1 MCDMMPFTSAACV
14 TLVRRPS
21 AHSVACAFPPSSR
34 ATRRAM
40 ATPGSS
46 AAPSATPRLSR
57 IARFASY
64 RVSAGT
70 WSSRVP
76 VTNSA
81 SLRVPSAGCSVAGA
95 PASLIAGHPLASNA
109 QELVHGQWPVV
120 LARAF
125 ADCHGPR
132 LRLLVADHEHVRY
145 LLKLRVADL
154 CLHALPARIDLG
166 AQVGPAQSRRD

>member
-1 MCDMMPFTSAACV
+1 TSAACV

-21 AHSVACAFPPSSR
+21 AHSVAWAFPPSST

-57 IARFASY
+57 MARFASW

-70 WSSRVP
+70 SSSRVL

-81 SLRVPSAGCSVAGA
+81 SRRVLSADWSLIGA
-95 PASLIAGHPLASNA
+95 PLSLIACHPVASDA
-109 QELVHGQWPVV
+109 QELVQGHRPVV
-120 LARAF
+120 LARAL
-125 ADCHGPR
+125 AHGHCPR
-132 LRLLVADHEHVRY
+132 LGLLVADHEHERH
-145 LLKLRVADL
+145 LLKLRVANL
-154 CLHALPARIDLG
+154 RLHALSACIH
-166 AQVGPAQSRRD
+166 